1 MKGTLHKINSQWIIS
16 YQEEVM
22 PRVTRNLDLPL
33 YPGDVKTLNDYG
45 DYSTS
50 WEDGLAVQFEIID
63 EFTHQKL
70 YEGLEWGIGKFA
82 KLL

>member
-1 MKGTLHKINSQWIIS
+1 MKGKLHKVNSQWIIS

-22 PRVTRNLDLPL
+22 PRVTRNLDIPL
-33 YPGDVKTLNDYG
+33 YPGDVEVLNTYG
-45 DYSTS
+45 DYSAS
-50 WEDGLAVQFEIID
+50 WEDGLTVQFEIID

-70 YEGLEWGIGKFA
+70 YENIEWGAGPFG

>member
-1 MKGTLHKINSQWIIS
+1 MKGTLKKIEGKWIIS

-22 PRVTRNLDLPL
+22 PRVTKSSQLPL

-45 DYSTS
+45 DYSAS

-70 YEGLEWGIGKFA
+70 YEGLEWGAGKFA